1 MHWPVP
7 QAYTTAD
14 LDQGYNVVIWTTW
27 EVCGLREI
35 GVREAKARLSELL
48 RAVNRGEEWVLTQRG
63 RKVAKLVPLG
73 PSDRSVLE
81 GVRWLEL
88 RGDLEPE
95 RQARSREIPEPIVL
109 SDNPSQ
115 TWLQEERDRGR

>member
-1 MHWPVP
+1 MDHRE
-7 QAYTTAD
+7 
-14 LDQGYNVVIWTTW
+14 VVA
-27 EVCGLREI
+27 VREI

-48 RAVNRGEEWVLTQRG
+48 RAVDRGEEWVLTQRG
-63 RKVAKLVPLG
+63 RKVAKLVPLA
-73 PSDRSVLE
+73 PTDRSVLE

-95 RQARSREIPEPIVL
+95 RRSRSTEIPDPIVL
-109 SDNPSQ
+109 PDNQSQ